1 MGRVGKEA
9 AAAYVAQMEKE
20 PASAEKPTHSERSR
34 VLNSFLF
41 EGLFIAARTA
51 SSDSGTGLRA
61 KCVMR
66 RATFFFSNSGARALV
81 HNILPTTLPTSATTA
96 AGRLGE

>member
-41 EGLFIAARTA
+41 EGLFIPARTA
-51 SSDSGTGLRA
+51 GSDSGPGLRA

-66 RATFFFSNSGARALV
+66 RATFFFPNS
-81 HNILPTTLPTSATTA
+81 LPTTLPTA
-96 AGRLGE
+96 AGRQPAPRIGE